1 MTTRRAR
8 DAGII
13 VGTGTPGPHNAI
25 TDVTGIRVGHTTLTR
40 GEGPLRPGE
49 GPVRTGVTVLL
60 PHDGDVFTQPL
71 HAGHHWLNGNGEL
84 TGTAWI
90 RENGLLMSPVALTN
104 TGSVGTVR
112 DTLTAIEAAT
122 HGPHHRIWTLP
133 VVGETWD
140 GVLNDIN
147 GQHVHHE
154 HVHHAYD
161 TATTAP
167 PAEGNVG
174 GGTGMTCHGFKG
186 GTGTASRVTDQG
198 YTVGVLLQANHGVR
212 DRLTVLGAPIGP
224 DLAHIP
230 TPQPPEPTYKPGSGS
245 IIVIVATDAP
255 LLPHQCTRLAQRAT
269 LGIARTGGAGEDSSG
284 DGVLAFST
292 ANRDALRTTAPTR
305 TLTTLNDTH
314 IDPLFYAAIEATE
327 EAILNALLAA
337 DTMTGRDDITAHG
350 LDAATLV
357 DALAVYARGPGF
369 RTAT

>member
-13 VGTGTPGPHNAI
+13 VGTGNPGPHNAI
-25 TDVTGIRVGHTTLTR
+25 TDVTGIRVGHTTLSR
-40 GEGPLRPGE
+40 GEGPLRVGE
-49 GPVRTGVTVLL
+49 GPVRTGVTVLI
-60 PHDGDVFTQPL
+60 PHPGDVFTQPL
-71 HAGHHWLNGNGEL
+71 HAGFHWLNGNGEL

-90 RENGLLMSPVALTN
+90 RENGHLMSPIGLTN
-104 TGSVGTVR
+104 TGSLGTVR
-112 DTLTAIEAAT
+112 DTFTAIESAT
-122 HGPHHRIWTLP
+122 HGPDHRIWALP

-147 GQHVHHE
+147 GQHIHPA
-154 HVHHAYD
+154 HVRHAYH

-186 GTGTASRVTDQG
+186 GIGTASRVTDDG
-198 YTVGVLLQANHGVR
+198 HTVGVLLQANHGVR
-212 DRLTVLGAPIGP
+212 DRLTILGAPIGP
-224 DLAHIP
+224 TLTDIP
-230 TPQPPEPTYKPGSGS
+230 TPQPPEPSYKPGSGS

-269 LGIARTGGAGEDSSG
+269 FGIARTGGAGEDTSG

-292 ANRDALRTTAPTR
+292 ANRDELGHPGPTR
-305 TLTTLNDTH
+305 RLTALNDTH

-337 DTMTGRDDITAHG
+337 ETMTGRDDITAHA
-350 LDAATLV
+350 LDEHTLV
-357 DALAVYARGPGF
+357 NALARFGRGPGG
-369 RTAT
+369 